1 MLASLY
7 DIISVRDIVI
17 SVTYISPRPPPEM
30 AGKTEG
36 RRLNM
41 PLGAVLSVDAQCVCA
56 SNATLTFLVG
66 NRLLGLGP
74 TMGEPLLALV
84 VCWNPLFLIL
94 TQIDFSSYN
103 ITSPNLFIFWTG
115 RSRTVRTACLRVV

>member
-66 NRLLGLGP
+66 S

-103 ITSPNLFIFWTG
+103 ITSPILFIFWTG

>member
-1 MLASLY
+1 MRGKDFLLASLY

-66 NRLLGLGP
+66 S

-103 ITSPNLFIFWTG
+103 ITSPILFIFWTG